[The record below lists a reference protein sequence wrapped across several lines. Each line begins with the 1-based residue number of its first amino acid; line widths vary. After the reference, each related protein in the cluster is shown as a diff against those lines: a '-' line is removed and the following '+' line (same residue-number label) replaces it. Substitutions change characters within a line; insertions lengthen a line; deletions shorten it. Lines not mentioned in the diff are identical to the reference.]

1 MGLAGVVGVI
11 AALIQRFGADNADF
25 MVMLASGFGDP
36 PILVKLVNDQHG
48 VGFNNAGFFCQTFEH
63 KIQHLEG
70 FHHGCVE
77 LFLADQSLNPHN
89 APADLFPAV
98 QVVCVSHT
106 CPPLQLKFIHLRV
119 LY

>member
-1 MGLAGVVGVI
+1 MGLAGVVSVI

-77 LFLADQSLNPHN
+77 LF
-89 APADLFPAV
+89 PAV